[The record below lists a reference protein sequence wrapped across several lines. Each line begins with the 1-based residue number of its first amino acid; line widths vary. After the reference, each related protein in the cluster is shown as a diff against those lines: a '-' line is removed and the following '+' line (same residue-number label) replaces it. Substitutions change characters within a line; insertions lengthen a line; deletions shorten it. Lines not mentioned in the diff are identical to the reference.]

1 MPKRKKASQPTS
13 RGIRHGYRS
22 GLEDKTS
29 RQIKESGIEV
39 LYETER
45 IQFIWPERQA
55 HYKPDFKL
63 PKIGGFF
70 YVETKGRWVTEDRH
84 KHLLIKKQHPE
95 LDIRLVFSNA
105 NAKLYKGSPTTYAA
119 YCDKH
124 GIQWA
129 HKTIPE
135 EWLKES
141 TDAITESVKGRG
153 AVHQA

>member
-1 MPKRKKASQPTS
+1 MARKKKASQQTS
-13 RGIRHGYRS
+13 RAIRYGYRS
-22 GLEDKTS
+22 GLEDRTS
-29 RQIKESGIEV
+29 KQLKECGIEV

-45 IQFIWPERQA
+45 IQFVWPERKA
-55 HYKPDFKL
+55 HYTPDFKL
-63 PKIGGFF
+63 PKEGGFF
-70 YVETKGRWVTEDRH
+70 FVETKGRWVTEDRH
-84 KHLLIKKQHPE
+84 KHLLIREQCPE

-124 GIQWA
+124 GIKWA

-141 TDAITESVKGRG
+141 TDAITGSSKGRRK
-153 AVHQA
+153 VHKT